1 MGRRN
6 IRGEKKIIMDTHELA
21 KLNEYYE
28 RQKQKKRITKPM
40 LAATLKDVNQLDY
53 SKGYLATQKLDGI
66 RALMIDGKLVS
77 RTFKTIRNNH
87 IRTTLEAILP
97 DGADGEIVCP
107 GAFQATSSGVMSE
120 DGAPEFIYYMFDYVK
135 DDIKK
140 PYFER
145 MQDMIQW
152 VVDKGPKV
160 ISGMDKVQL
169 LIPTLI
175 KDYNH
180 LKKFETKCINTGFEG
195 VILRT
200 PDSPYKCGR
209 STAKQEWLLKLKRFA
224 DDEAIVIGFTE
235 KMHNDNEATKDAFG
249 HTVRSS
255 HKENKR
261 PAGTLGSLIVRD
273 IKTEIEFEIGT
284 GFDDELRQKIWDG
297 RPEWDGLIVKYKHF
311 AISGVK
317 EKPRFPVFL
326 GVRDKEDM

>member
-1 MGRRN
+1 
-6 IRGEKKIIMDTHELA
+6 MDAHELM
-21 KLNEYYE
+21 KLNEYAE
-28 RQKQKKRITKPM
+28 RQNQKQKKQITKPM
-40 LAATLKDVNQLDY
+40 LAASLKDITQLDY

-77 RTFKTIRNNH
+77 RTFKSIRNNY
-87 IRTTLEAILP
+87 IREMLEDILP

-107 GAFQATSSGVMSE
+107 GAFQATSSGVMSA
-120 DGAPEFIYYMFDYVK
+120 DGEPEFIYYMFDYVK
-135 DDIKK
+135 DDITKEYWK
-140 PYFER
+140 R
-145 MQDMIQW
+145 TQDMVQW
-152 VVDKGPKV
+152 LINQGPVRTPGLSKL
-160 ISGMDKVQL
+160 KL
-169 LIPTLI
+169 LVPTLI
-175 KDYNH
+175 KNYDH
-180 LKKFETKCINTGFEG
+180 LKTYETECIDKGFEG

-224 DDEAIVIGFTE
+224 DDEAVVIGFTE
-235 KMHNDNEATKDAFG
+235 KMHNDNEATKDKFG

-284 GFDDELRQKIWDG
+284 GFDDELRQKIWDA
-297 RPEWDGLIVKYKHF
+297 RPEWDGLCVKYKHF

-317 EKPRFPVFL
+317 EKPRFPSFI
-326 GVRDKEDM
+326 GVRDVEDM